1 VCEGERNLLKF
12 DVCCTSLIFAAI
24 SYWHQHQ
31 DLAHG
36 GEEDL
41 ISSLAQRGEQAL
53 GFLNN

>member
-1 VCEGERNLLKF
+1 
-12 DVCCTSLIFAAI
+12 LIFAAI